1 MATTVG
7 QHGVAAFTNPSNGD
21 ALDATV
27 VKANDNT
34 LRDAYVTHDDDSG
47 IHLQSSTL
55 ASRPAAG
62 TAGRKWLTTD
72 TGSIKVW
79 YDNGSTWEEI
89 SYIQSSGT
97 VTLPSD
103 LSVGGNATITGDG
116 TINGNVALGN
126 ATTDTV
132 SVTGRVN
139 TSVVPSVTATND
151 LGTTSLRWRDLYVGS
166 ITTTGTVTA
175 NTFSGSGA
183 SLTGI
188 AASGIAA
195 GTFSG
200 LFTFANPVTFNSSIS
215 ASSASISSGV
225 AYNARTTPT
234 DWTGSVSVTLVTA
247 NNTFRARL
255 TGNTTATFGTG
266 SGVSTF
272 TFLYVEQDGTGGRT
286 LTWSG
291 ISWPGG
297 TAPTQTSTAGRGDL
311 YLIFQLDGSTRV
323 GVRLAAD
330 IAL

>member
-1 MATTVG
+1 MHCFINNLIADNF
-7 QHGVAAFTNPSNGD
+7 VASTNCANPTHLSN
-21 ALDATV
+21 AIT
-27 VKANDNT
+27 
-34 LRDAYVTHDDDSG
+34 
-47 IHLQSSTL
+47 
-55 ASRPAAG
+55 
-62 TAGRKWLTTD
+62 
-72 TGSIKVW
+72 IKVW

-200 LFTFANPVTFNSSIS
+200 LFTFANSLTCSQSITVGTRIVESYGTAS
-215 ASSASISSGV
+215 ASGTQTVNLSTQIV
-225 AYNARTTPT
+225 RIT
-234 DWTGSVSVTLVTA
+234 
-247 NNTFRARL
+247 L
-255 TGNTTATFGTG
+255 TGNTTLTLGTVSIG
-266 SGVSTF
+266 SVI
-272 TFLYVEQDGTGGRT
+272 LQIVQDGTGGRT
-286 LTWSG
+286 LT
-291 ISWPGG
+291 ITNAVYAGG
-297 TAPTQTSTAGRGDL
+297 VAPTWTTTAGRM
-311 YLIFQLDGSTRV
+311 
-323 GVRLAAD
+323 D
-330 IAL
+330 ILHVVIGGGGPYIAVLGQDYVP

>member
-55 ASRPAAG
+55 AARPSAG

-72 TGSIKVW
+72 TGSVKLW

-89 SYIQSSGT
+89 SYIQSTGA

-103 LSVGGNATITGDG
+103 LSVGGNASVTGNATITGDG

-151 LGTTSLRWRDLYVGS
+151 LGTTSLRWRDLYVGG
-166 ITTTGTVTA
+166 ITASGTVTA

-188 AASGIAA
+188 AASGIAG
-195 GTFSG
+195 GTFGGTSYT
-200 LFTFANPVTFNSSIS
+200 FTNSVTFNTSITLGAGTRIIETYGAVSASGTQTVNLTSSIT
-215 ASSASISSGV
+215 
-225 AYNARTTPT
+225 R
-234 DWTGSVSVTLVTA
+234 VT
-247 NNTFRARL
+247 L
-255 TGNTTATFGTG
+255 TGNATLTLG
-266 SGVSTF
+266 SLNVGSVI
-272 TFLYVEQDGTGGRT
+272 LQIVQDGTGGRT
-286 LTWSG
+286 LT
-291 ISWPGG
+291 ITNAVYAGG
-297 TAPTQTSTAGRGDL
+297 VAPTWTTTAGRMDILQVVIG
-311 YLIFQLDGSTRV
+311 GV
-323 GVRLAAD
+323 GAVGPY
-330 IAL
+330 IAVLGQNYVP